1 MPDKKTQKA
10 KKKYTKRELEHFKQK
25 LLAERERILKE
36 LGRIEEALS
45 EASDET
51 EAAKQSYSNHL
62 ADLGTDYMEKEKN
75 YYYADQEGA
84 YLRAI
89 EAALE
94 RIQRGDYGIC
104 SECTDLIS
112 EKRLEAVPAA
122 ELCINCKE
130 KKEKL
135 ERGGR

>member
-1 MPDKKTQKA
+1 MQQKKVQKA
-10 KKKYTKRELEHFKQK
+10 KKKYTKKELEYFRQK
-25 LLAERERILKE
+25 LLAERQRILKE
-36 LGRIEEALS
+36 LGRIEESLN
-45 EASDET
+45 EATDET

-94 RIQRGDYGIC
+94 RIEQGTYGIC
-104 SECTDLIS
+104 SDCGELIS
-112 EKRLEAVPAA
+112 EKRLEALPSAQM
-122 ELCINCKE
+122 CITCKE
-130 KKEKL
+130 KREKL

>member
-1 MPDKKTQKA
+1 MPDKKAQKT
-10 KKKYTKRELEHFKQK
+10 KKKYTKKEVEHFKQR
-25 LLAERERILKE
+25 LLAERDRILKE
-36 LGRIEEALS
+36 LGRIEESLN
-45 EASDET
+45 EAADEN

-89 EAALE
+89 DAALE
-94 RIQRGDYGIC
+94 RIKRGEYGLC
-104 SECTDLIS
+104 SECGDLIS

-122 ELCINCKE
+122 ELCIACKE